1 MIRVKRAY
9 DPPSR
14 HDGKRVLVDR
24 LWPRGVSKTSLRID
38 EWRRDIAP
46 TVELRRWFGHNPARY
61 AEFRERYRK
70 ELVHHRDA
78 LADLALA
85 SEKHVVTL
93 VFAARDGD
101 HCNASVLK
109 ELLDE
114 VA

>member
-1 MIRVKRAY
+1 MIRIKRAY
-9 DPPSR
+9 DPPSSE
-14 HDGKRVLVDR
+14 DGERILVDR

-46 TVELRRWFGHNPARY
+46 TDGLRRWFGHNPERY

-70 ELVHHRDA
+70 ELIRHRDA

-85 SEKHVVTL
+85 SEQHVVTL
-93 VFAARDGD
+93 VFAARDSD
-101 HCNASVLK
+101 RCNASVLK

-114 VA
+114 VV